1 MSEPL
6 HDLVQVILPGNCKF
20 VEHLAQAGVEREVGR
35 LRVVQPPWPRRR
47 HAYPRARA
55 RRTRR
60 WSSARRWLCPHTSC
74 SSDHVSFH
82 IDPTPL
88 SYNMPP
94 GLAYNWFCVAHS
106 VFDILS
112 HAAQIRATQVNRA
125 GGAVAASL
133 PSRKRKRDES
143 YPGNHATWEE
153 RRGSSTQPVVEN
165 SAREAQEVSG
175 EPSSLTREVR
185 PSHVVAVSLIS
196 SYHYERW
203 PTLY

>member
-1 MSEPL
+1 MAAP
-6 HDLVQVILPGNCKF
+6 
-20 VEHLAQAGVEREVGR
+20 A
-35 LRVVQPPWPRRR
+35 
-47 HAYPRARA
+47 ARA
-55 RRTRR
+55 PTARQTRR

-74 SSDHVSFH
+74 ASDHVSFL

-94 GLAYNWFCVAHS
+94 GPAYNWFCVAHS

-112 HAAQIRATQVNRA
+112 HAAQIRATQVNRT

-153 RRGSSTQPVVEN
+153 RRGSSTKPVAEKSV
-165 SAREAQEVSG
+165 REAQEVLG
-175 EPSSLTREVR
+175 EPSSLASEVSGR
-185 PSHVVAVSLIS
+185 PLHIVAVSLIPS
-196 SYHYERW
+196 TTMSDGQPSTR
-203 PTLY
+203 TLVIL